1 MSEESKSMGMEEQE
15 VESVHQGMPDSRGKR
30 RSPWLWV
37 PSSYYAEGVPL
48 TLVSFMSVIMYKKM
62 GISNKDIAYY
72 TSLLYLP
79 WVIKP
84 LWSPI
89 VDIFKTK
96 RWWVIIMQLLLSIGM
111 MAIALVLPL
120 PAFFKISLAFLWLV
134 AISSATHDIACDG
147 FYMLGLTKHQQTWFV
162 GVRTTFYKFAIIT
175 GQGLLVVIAGWIEAK
190 SGLDSVPVHVA
201 ATIESRPKME
211 YIRCVPLS
219 QEESG
224 ALEKMPYIDQLQ
236 FYVEKSKTAQN
247 LDMAATYAYLAD
259 QVLAKLRKLNP
270 NDPKIPKANEL
281 FSIIAQP
288 LDHFMKDK
296 ISVKNNEVKQL
307 EGSLR
312 IIVSDEELN
321 IPIQTIPENDAQ
333 VTLFAAKRWN
343 ILQGQMEETGKE
355 MKEKKPGWVKKKWK
369 EHVSASLENFMKKYF
384 APEKKSVAKLAGN
397 IGYVYFHLSKPPDAG
412 RKVTVGFGRKRGDN
426 SIALK
431 EGMRIIFTKEN
442 WNKPLLAAIQIEP
455 TVKDTTEAGFLAT
468 AGNIPL
474 SWTIVFV
481 MMSILMLVFCIY
493 HYFILPLPYSDT
505 SRYEEAHRSGTP
517 FKAGDFLREFYETFF
532 SFFRKRGII
541 AILLFLCLFRFA
553 EAQLIK
559 MSSPFMLDSQEKGGL
574 ALTTGQVGIAYGTV
588 GWLMQIVGSILGGL
602 LAARDGL
609 KKWVW
614 WMCLAIN
621 IPDLVYVFMSYAHP
635 ASFAIICTC
644 VAIETFGYGFGFTAY
659 TLFMIQAAE
668 GKHKTAH
675 FAIATG
681 FMALGMMVPGMFSGW
696 IQSIIG
702 YQHFFTWIMLATIP
716 GFLVVA
722 LIKIDPEF
730 GKKKTAK
737 ASV

>member
-1 MSEESKSMGMEEQE
+1 
-15 VESVHQGMPDSRGKR
+15 
-30 RSPWLWV
+30 
-37 PSSYYAEGVPL
+37 
-48 TLVSFMSVIMYKKM
+48 
-62 GISNKDIAYY
+62 
-72 TSLLYLP
+72 
-79 WVIKP
+79 
-84 LWSPI
+84 
-89 VDIFKTK
+89 
-96 RWWVIIMQLLLSIGM
+96 
-111 MAIALVLPL
+111 
-120 PAFFKISLAFLWLV
+120 
-134 AISSATHDIACDG
+134 
-147 FYMLGLTKHQQTWFV
+147 
-162 GVRTTFYKFAIIT
+162 
-175 GQGLLVVIAGWIEAK
+175 
-190 SGLDSVPVHVA
+190 
-201 ATIESRPKME
+201 
-211 YIRCVPLS
+211 
-219 QEESG
+219 
-224 ALEKMPYIDQLQ
+224 
-236 FYVEKSKTAQN
+236 
-247 LDMAATYAYLAD
+247 
-259 QVLAKLRKLNP
+259 
-270 NDPKIPKANEL
+270 
-281 FSIIAQP
+281 
-288 LDHFMKDK
+288 
-296 ISVKNNEVKQL
+296 
-307 EGSLR
+307 
-312 IIVSDEELN
+312 
-321 IPIQTIPENDAQ
+321 
-333 VTLFAAKRWN
+333 
-343 ILQGQMEETGKE
+343 
-355 MKEKKPGWVKKKWK
+355 
-369 EHVSASLENFMKKYF
+369 
-384 APEKKSVAKLAGN
+384 
-397 IGYVYFHLSKPPDAG
+397 
-412 RKVTVGFGRKRGDN
+412 
-426 SIALK
+426 
-431 EGMRIIFTKEN
+431 MRFIFTKEN
-442 WNKPLLAAIQIEP
+442 WNKPLLAAIQLDP

-532 SFFRKRGII
+532 SFFRKRSII

-588 GWLMQIVGSILGGL
+588 GWLMQIVGSILGGF

-621 IPDLVYVFMSYAHP
+621 VPDLVYVFMSYAHP
-635 ASFAIICTC
+635 ANFAIICTC

-659 TLFMIQAAE
+659 TLYMIQVAE

-702 YQHFFTWIMLATIP
+702 YQHFFIWIMLATIP
-716 GFLVVA
+716 GFLVVV